1 MEPSLSIIGSSP
13 TKESIIKILSEKWPL
28 TAKKI
33 HNILKKD
40 YSLSLTYQA
49 THKSLTEL
57 TKNNILEK
65 TKQGY
70 SLNKEWIKNLEDVS
84 KKIISDLENK
94 NKTKEIKTCEK
105 MIFDNHSDFVRFSMN
120 FIGKVFEQEKKLDI
134 VFYFRHVPY
143 PQIISNEE
151 IKGIKQ
157 LIKKAKWTIFSMNK

>member
-65 TKQGY
+65 SKQGY

-105 MIFDNHSDFVRFSMN
+105 MIFDNHSDFIKFTLN
-120 FIGKVFEQEKKLDI
+120 FMEEVMKKEGKLEMVFH
-134 VFYFRHVPY
+134 YRHVPY
-143 PQIISNEE
+143 
-151 IKGIKQ
+151 
-157 LIKKAKWTIFSMNK
+157 